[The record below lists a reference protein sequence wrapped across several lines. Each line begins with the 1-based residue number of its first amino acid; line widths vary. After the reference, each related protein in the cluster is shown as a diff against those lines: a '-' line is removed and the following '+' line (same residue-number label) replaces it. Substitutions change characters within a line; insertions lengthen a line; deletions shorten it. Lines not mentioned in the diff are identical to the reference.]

1 MADYFLYYYK
11 YLMIYLNYSMNYDRF
26 IQSLTDELPPK
37 GITYLPHSGGKR
49 KVTGIK
55 PILLPRKSIQTMR
68 LLSML
73 TSIAEKVTFQM
84 QISGTTQQECQRLLE
99 I

>member
-1 MADYFLYYYK
+1 
-11 YLMIYLNYSMNYDRF
+11 MNYDRF
-26 IQSLTDELPPK
+26 IQSLTDDFPPK
-37 GITYLPHSGGKR
+37 GITDLLTALWCEK

-73 TSIAEKVTFQM
+73 TSIVEKVTFQM
-84 QISGTTQQECQRLLE
+84 QITGTEPQEYLHLLE